1 MIGGDGG
8 GRERRRRGRSAEEEA
23 ELGRRRRA
31 RWGNFGCKMRESE
44 QVRVRERPGHAVRV
58 PHAFQMTNAKL
69 ATFDTSI

>member
-8 GRERRRRGRSAEEEA
+8 GRERRRWGRSAEEEA
-23 ELGRRRRA
+23 ELGRRQA

-69 ATFDTSI
+69 PTFDTSV